1 MNLKDL
7 FKAAHQAGNDGIDFE
22 SWFDRWSDD
31 PDFIESVRIASSDYK
46 FAAISKMYER
56 DVAPFGG
63 KNIISPGSN
72 IVCGGNFHLGD
83 K

>member
-22 SWFDRWSDD
+22 SWFEQWADEVDKA
-31 PDFIESVRIASSDYK
+31 IAD
-46 FAAISKMYER
+46 ISKRLQSRLTYYESTESN
-56 DVAPFGG
+56 VLG
-63 KNIISPGSN
+63 KNIIAPGSN
-72 IVCGGNFHLGD
+72 IVCGGNFHVGD